1 MGKYFAVGDCRSAW
15 TLALVPGAALAD
27 AGVTRSAQGEPLS
40 AWIAIACVVVLAL
53 AVAGLFLSIW
63 HHRRAAAP
71 NAKHFHR
78 SLAVELAWT
87 AVPVLILVLAA
98 YPATH
103 STLTNGLLAAKT
115 PAPPAA
121 PQLAATDRTGELGG
135 PDALAARM
143 Q

>member
-1 MGKYFAVGDCRSAW
+1 MGKHFAVGDCRGAW
-15 TLALVPGAALAD
+15 TLALMPGAALAD
-27 AGVTRSAQGEPLS
+27 AGVMRSAQGEPLG

-53 AVAGLFLSIW
+53 AVAGLFLSIL
-63 HHRRAAAP
+63 HHRRASAP
-71 NAKHFHR
+71 NARHFHG

-103 STLTNGLLAAKT
+103 STLTNSLMAAET
-115 PAPPAA
+115 PAPAA
-121 PQLAATDRTGELGG
+121 AQQLAATDRTGGLGG
-135 PDALAARM
+135 PNALAARM